1 MEKKLTEEQES
12 YRAFMANI
20 KKELDKAQK
29 DVEDL
34 ENQVR
39 RFYEAVTKE
48 SE

>member
-1 MEKKLTEEQES
+1 
-12 YRAFMANI
+12 MANI
-20 KKELDKAQK
+20 KKKLDKAQK
-29 DVEDL
+29 DVEDP